1 MISFR
6 QYLIEG
12 GKLNDRWSAW
22 LSSLNTE
29 HPNAPTEASYKDRIR
44 SGDEG
49 RIPKEPGAEELAVAG
64 YRRQRLKD
72 DGKKISSRP
81 MGAFSSLDV
90 QGNPHGG
97 FFSISH
103 AANLINAKTNIYNKL
118 KADSLLVSSN
128 RTEEGDLE
136 FNIRKTTFGDVPLSA
151 AGLAEVKYVQD
162 IHRFI
167 LPAGAK
173 YDWNLYEFAS
183 SDGHK
188 TNPGASHVLSIS
200 DANRVIQEHMLSRIK
215 TGKKDMVGIT
225 VAQAHGY

>member
-1 MISFR
+1 MKSFR

-12 GKLNDRWSAW
+12 GKLNARWSNW
-22 LSSLNTE
+22 LNSLNTE
-29 HPNAPTEASYKDRIR
+29 HPNPRVEPSAAERIR

-72 DGKKISSRP
+72 DGVKISSRP
-81 MGAFSSLDV
+81 MGAFSNSDV
-90 QGNPHGG
+90 RGMPING
-97 FFSISH
+97 FFSVSH
-103 AANLINAKTNIYNKL
+103 EAQLVQSLTGQRKPKS
-118 KADSLLVSSN
+118 DSLLVDSD

-136 FNIRKTTFGDVPLSA
+136 FKIRKTTYGDV
-151 AGLAEVKYVQD
+151 ED
-162 IHRFI
+162 IHRYI
-167 LPAGAK
+167 LPLGAK
-173 YDWNLYEFAS
+173 YDWNLYEFPS

-188 TNPGASHVLSIS
+188 TKPGASHVLSIS

-225 VAQAHGY
+225 VAQAHGVSF

>member
-1 MISFR
+1 MKSFR
-6 QYLIEG
+6 QYLVEG
-12 GKLNDRWSAW
+12 GKLTRRWSNW
-22 LSSLNTE
+22 LNSVNTE
-29 HPNAPTEASYKDRIR
+29 HPNPRVEPSAAERIR

-72 DGKKISSRP
+72 DGVKISSRP
-81 MGAFSSLDV
+81 VSAFSNSDV
-90 QGNPHGG
+90 RGMPING

-103 AANLINAKTNIYNKL
+103 EAQLVQSLTGQRKPKP
-118 KADSLLVSSN
+118 DSLLVSSN

-136 FNIRKTTFGDVPLSA
+136 FKIRKTTYGDV
-151 AGLAEVKYVQD
+151 ED
-162 IHRFI
+162 IHRYI

-173 YDWNLYEFAS
+173 YDWNLYEFPS

-188 TNPGASHVLSIS
+188 LKPGASHVLSIS

-215 TGKKDMVGIT
+215 TGPSKGIT
-225 VAQAHGY
+225 VSQAHDVV